1 MYLQR
6 ESAKT
11 VVFRHK
17 GSNSY
22 QISLFYQK
30 RSPRSFILLY
40 CDMKLKLVRGCV
52 CGSMTVDDTEEIDLT
67 DEERQV
73 VLDKIF
79 EHLKP
84 EDLNYV
90 LQSLIEIF
98 GTYTCENEPCEC
110 CGDIVEEWTW
120 EI

>member
-1 MYLQR
+1 
-6 ESAKT
+6 
-11 VVFRHK
+11 
-17 GSNSY
+17 
-22 QISLFYQK
+22 
-30 RSPRSFILLY
+30 
-40 CDMKLKLVRGCV
+40 MKLKLVRGCV
-52 CGSMTVDDTEEIDLT
+52 YGSMTVDGTEEIRLSDK
-67 DEERQV
+67 ERQE
-73 VLDKIF
+73 VLNKIF

-98 GTYTCENEPCEC
+98 GTYTCDEEACEC